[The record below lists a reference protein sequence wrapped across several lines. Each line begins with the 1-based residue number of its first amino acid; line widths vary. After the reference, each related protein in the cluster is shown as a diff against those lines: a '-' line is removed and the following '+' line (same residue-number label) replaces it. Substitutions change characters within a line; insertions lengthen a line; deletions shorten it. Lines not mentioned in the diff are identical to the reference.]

1 MYNKL
6 VGNYGFIIYPNGPSK
21 RYASKKYDEIFGQTL
36 QKTGKPGFS
45 TNNIKWVNYLKDNS
59 QNVMILDKKNLTM
72 NKITNSYTSL
82 VKELE
87 LDNRVNEREKCV
99 ILYQMGVL
107 IGNDIYKEL
116 EKNLFKKCNK
126 DNSVQFYK
134 KIQVLLVINFG
145 LMF

>member
-1 MYNKL
+1 MIAGNNKL

-21 RYASKKYDEIFGQTL
+21 RYTSKNMMRFWANFAR
-36 QKTGKPGFS
+36 TGKPGNS
-45 TNNIKWVNYLKDNS
+45 TNQIQWVNYLKSNN
-59 QNVMILDKKNLTM
+59 QNVIILDKKKNLTM

-87 LDNRVNEREKCV
+87 LDSRVNKREKCV

-116 EKNLFKKCNK
+116 EKIYPHKCKKITQY
-126 DNSVQFYK
+126 SFYK
-134 KIQVLLVINFG
+134 KTQVLLVTNFD
-145 LMF
+145 